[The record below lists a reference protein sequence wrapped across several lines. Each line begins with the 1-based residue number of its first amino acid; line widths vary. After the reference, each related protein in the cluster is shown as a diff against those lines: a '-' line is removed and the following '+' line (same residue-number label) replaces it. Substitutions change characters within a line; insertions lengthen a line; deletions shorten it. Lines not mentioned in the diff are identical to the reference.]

1 MKRTK
6 ITVYPFVLA
15 LLTLISCSK
24 NQDSISQLE
33 LVDPK
38 ALSAEVGVVYE
49 NLSCELEDGTTG
61 CECVI
66 TQTNEDCEVETSCTS
81 SSLLQNY
88 NTVLQQMFSPA
99 EIIMRAQTHVRITEP
114 ELINALRQD
123 GWPLIAPE

>member
-6 ITVYPFVLA
+6 ITVYSFALA
-15 LLTLISCSK
+15 LLALVSCSK
-24 NQDSISQLE
+24 NQHSISRLE
-33 LVDPK
+33 LVNPK
-38 ALSAEVGVVYE
+38 VLSTEIGVVYE

-81 SSLLQNY
+81 SSLLQHY

-114 ELINALRQD
+114 ELIEALQQD
-123 GWPLIAPE
+123 GWPLVEPE